1 MPGFWNW
8 FVARLLA
15 KRFTIEVFRVRVTEP
30 PLPQSSS
37 RRLMFMAPPLNW
49 VAPEPVEGTMPVRM
63 AALPVVEVALFL
75 LLFPKLRPLSVSSQF
90 PDRTVRASDAS
101 EAG

>member
-37 RRLMFMAPPLNW
+37 RRVMFMAPPLNW

-63 AALPVVEVALFL
+63 AALTVVELALALPESVKFL
-75 LLFPKLRPLSVSSQF
+75 ALCESTQF
-90 PDRTVRASDAS
+90 GDRTVRASDAS